1 MLYLKESGLDVP
13 QESINRAI
21 AFIDSKKKI
30 EQNQVFWTGGVFFSG
45 GTVVR
50 NTLFFT
56 SDAYTTA
63 LVAMAYQKY
72 LRQIRF
78 DNF

>member
-13 QESINRAI
+13 QESIRRAI
-21 AFIDSKKKI
+21 TFIDSEKKI
-30 EQNQVFWTGGVFFSG
+30 EQNQVSWTGGVFFSG
-45 GTVVR
+45 GTIVR
-50 NTLFFT
+50 NILYFT

-72 LRQIRF
+72 LRQIKI
-78 DNF
+78 